1 MSNDEILESIID
13 AGFVA
18 KIDGGNVVVDLN
30 ASKAS
35 SGASDLAEALG
46 NLKSWSATNGFK
58 ISEAGD
64 IITVSA

>member
-18 KIDGGNVVVDLN
+18 KIDSGNVVVDLN
-30 ASKAS
+30 ASKVS
-35 SGASDLAEALG
+35 SGASDLEEALS
-46 NLKSWSATNGFK
+46 NLKSWSNTNGFK

-64 IITVSA
+64 IITVTA